1 MRGAR
6 KFGDAA
12 MPLFA
17 YRCRSCGEAFQTL
30 VMSGETPVCKACE
43 SADLEQQLSL
53 IAAPA
58 KGGDEAPP
66 MAARCEA
73 AEAGMCCGGACGM
86 AA

>member
-1 MRGAR
+1 
-6 KFGDAA
+6 

-17 YRCRSCGEAFQTL
+17 YRCRSCGEVFQTL
-30 VMSGETPVCKACE
+30 VMSGETPVCKTCE

-58 KGGDEAPP
+58 RGGDKAP
-66 MAARCEA
+66 MTGRCEA